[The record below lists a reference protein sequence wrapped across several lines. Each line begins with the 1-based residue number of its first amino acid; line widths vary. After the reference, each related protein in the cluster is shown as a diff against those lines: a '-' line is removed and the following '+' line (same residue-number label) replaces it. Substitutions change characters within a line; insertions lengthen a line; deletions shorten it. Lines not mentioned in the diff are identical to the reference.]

1 MKFSQI
7 AYTRVDL
14 EALMA
19 QVAALTELLRG
30 AAGFEDAERAYLQ
43 MNELESRALHGMRTV
58 AQIRRDVDTRD
69 EFYDA
74 EVKFYN
80 RELPKVQALKQ
91 QWTNTLLKSPFRAA
105 LEEKYGSVPFL
116 NAELQNRTF
125 KPELVEDLQK
135 ESELVSRYTKLI
147 ASAQIPFEGEL
158 RTISQMEPWKLS
170 TDDKIRR
177 AAWRAEGKWYRDHGR
192 ELDAIYDELVQ
203 LRDSMGRKLGHNG
216 YTPLGYDRMKRNC
229 YTEQDVEKFRVAVQN
244 YVVPLCKRI
253 YMEQARRMGFEFPLS
268 FADKDLAFRSGNP
281 RPVGN
286 TADILA
292 AGTRFYRELSP
303 ETREFWDLMMER
315 EMMDVESKPGKAMGG
330 YCTGVHTAGM
340 PFIFANFNG
349 TAHDVK
355 VITHEAGH
363 AFAFYVNRDRVPA
376 EAKLPSLEGCEVHS
390 MAMEF
395 FAEPWSELFFGDD
408 ADKFRYTHLAER
420 LCFIPYGTMVDH
432 FQHIIYEYPEFGPKE
447 RHMVWQELLGL
458 YMPWIRPDDIPFYGE
473 GKGWQRQAHIYKM
486 PFYYIDYCLA
496 QTVALQ
502 FWAKIQEDQD
512 AAWRSYMDYTK
523 LGGSMVFTDLLDKA
537 GLQSPF
543 DPECLKNI
551 AEKAK
556 AFLDRF
562 DLTEMES

>member
-1 MKFSQI
+1 
-7 AYTRVDL
+7 
-14 EALMA
+14 
-19 QVAALTELLRG
+19 
-30 AAGFEDAERAYLQ
+30 
-43 MNELESRALHGMRTV
+43 
-58 AQIRRDVDTRD
+58 
-69 EFYDA
+69 
-74 EVKFYN
+74 
-80 RELPKVQALKQ
+80 
-91 QWTNTLLKSPFRAA
+91 
-105 LEEKYGSVPFL
+105 
-116 NAELQNRTF
+116 
-125 KPELVEDLQK
+125 
-135 ESELVSRYTKLI
+135 
-147 ASAQIPFEGEL
+147 
-158 RTISQMEPWKLS
+158 MEPWKLS

-253 YMEQARRMGFEFPLS
+253 YMEQASRMGFEFPLS

-281 RPVGN
+281 KPAGK

-340 PFIFANFNG
+340 PFIFSNFNG

-408 ADKFRYTHLAER
+408 GDKFRYTHLAER

-432 FQHIIYEYPEFGPKE
+432 FQHIIYEYPEFDYKE
-447 RHMVWQELLGL
+447 RHMVWQELLEL
-458 YMPWIRPDDIPFYGE
+458 YMPWVRPDDIPFYGE

-502 FWAKIQEDQD
+502 FWAKIQEDRD
-512 AAWRSYMDYTK
+512 TAWRSYMDYSK